1 MAILNFPNT
10 GLYDGYQW
18 TGDNGVTYIYDGIK
32 WVGHAVAQP
41 AGTSSITN
49 NGNTLQID
57 PTGNIIIPTGAFI
70 YYESGQPLSDRLISG
85 GEKVI
90 LGADGILTI
99 PGEIA
104 VNNIYTLDNVP
115 AVDNSFRDSTHV
127 NIEILK
133 TDAPT
138 LVSDIDIGD
147 TIAPTNDPTN
157 TYTIDIAIEDGES
170 VWRVPV
176 TTAWLATLT
185 SFNFNFV
192 GGSSTSWTFDGAG
205 NLTLPGSSDIT
216 VPAAT
221 ESNRYGKDI
230 RIQGVRGYGNWSTN
244 NVTGYAGE
252 GSSIK
257 LTAGRGGESADQM
270 GGEGGSVDLYSG
282 YGNGG
287 GSGGTIRLIGGDA
300 EWNSGGQQVGGG
312 DIEIHAGN
320 ATSQVQS
327 LGVGGNVTIHAGQGT
342 LRNGNVN
349 IQTNGGTWNFDSN
362 GSLNSPNGYT
372 LNRGQQQWI
381 TAGSAPTV
389 VYTSEDGT
397 IGSIKAT
404 IKVYVRQADNIDG
417 DHDEDT
423 QVCEM
428 LVATKRRFIDNG
440 GTWIKTAVGSVYGV
454 THTSTAPLAT
464 FTVNFVQNFEVS
476 PGVTRDVVQ
485 ILAEP
490 TAAVTG
496 TNMWV
501 TVAATEMTND

>member
-70 YYESGQPLSDRLISG
+70 YYESGEPLSDRLISG

-115 AVDNSFRDSTHV
+115 MDDLSFRDSTHV

-133 TDAPT
+133 TNAPT
-138 LVSDIDIGD
+138 LISDIHIGD

-157 TYTIDIAIEDGES
+157 TYTIDIAIEDGGS
-170 VWRVPV
+170 IWIVPV
-176 TTAWLATLT
+176 TTVWANALT

-192 GGSSTSWTFDGAG
+192 GGSSTSWAYSADG
-205 NLTLPGSSDIT
+205 NLTLPGNSDIT
-216 VPAAT
+216 VPDAT
-221 ESNRYGKDI
+221 ESARYGKDI

-257 LTAGRGGESADQM
+257 LTAGRGGESADIQ
-270 GGEGGSVDLYSG
+270 GGEGGAVDLVSG
-282 YGNGG
+282 NGNGG
-287 GSGGTIRLIGGDA
+287 GYGGTIRLTGGDA
-300 EWNSGGQQVGGG
+300 EWNSGGQQVYGGN
-312 DIEIHAGN
+312 IQIHAGN
-320 ATSQVQS
+320 AVSQVQDV
-327 LGVGGNVTIHAGQGT
+327 GVGGNVNITAGQGT
-342 LRNGNVN
+342 LRNGYVNV
-349 IQTNGGTWNFDSN
+349 QTNGGSWNFDSN

-381 TAGSAPTV
+381 NAGSAPTV

-440 GTWIKTAVGSVYGV
+440 GLWIKTAVASVYGV
-454 THTSTAPLAT
+454 THTSDTPLAT
-464 FTVNFVQNFEVS
+464 FTVNFVENLEVG
-476 PGVTRDVVQ
+476 PGIFRDVVQ

-496 TNMWV
+496 QNIWV